1 MSVITVDT
9 RSRKPIYEQLVDNI
23 TSLILHGAIKPGEQ
37 LPGVRSLAVELAI
50 NPNTI
55 AKAYVEL
62 ERRGTIYTLSGR
74 GSFVAD
80 DITALT
86 KKSREEALAAVE
98 AAAREAISA
107 GVDMAELLLIVER
120 TGKEKND

>member
-9 RSRKPIYEQLVDNI
+9 KSRKPIYEQLVDNI
-23 TSLILHGAIKPGEQ
+23 TSLILHGVIKPGEQ

-55 AKAYVEL
+55 AKAYMEL

-80 DITALT
+80 DISALT
-86 KKSREEALAAVE
+86 KKSREQAIAAVE
-98 AAAREAISA
+98 AAVKDAANA
-107 GVDMAELLLIVER
+107 GVGVAEILKIVER
-120 TGKEKND
+120 IGKE

>member
-9 RSRKPIYEQLVDNI
+9 RNRKPIYEQLVDNI
-23 TSLILHGAIKPGEQ
+23 TSMILHGIIKPGEQ
-37 LPGVRSLAVELAI
+37 LPGVRSLAVEQAI

-74 GSFVAD
+74 GSFATD
-80 DITALT
+80 DIAELT
-86 KKSREEALAAVE
+86 KKSREEAMSAVE
-98 AAAREAISA
+98 AAINEAISA
-107 GVDMAELLLIVER
+107 GVSMSELLKIVER
-120 TGKEKND
+120 IGKEKND